1 VSKDRIY
8 HSLSAV
14 FGHKSQV
21 FWVSWLPADEID
33 FSALL
38 FFSRAFFIL
47 HFGVDKC
54 LWIWYDI
61 DGLEISVAHPVQR
74 IINVRHV
81 IYCRL
86 SAVSDISR
94 YFLQRRLL
102 PADRIDILALLFS
115 AGLFILHFAIDKCL
129 RIWYDIGGLE
139 ISVAHPVQRTIN
151 VRHIINCRLS
161 AVSDISRYFLQR

>member
-1 VSKDRIY
+1 MRLLPADRIDILALLFSAGLFICILVLTNAGRCATIKVSKDRIY

-38 FFSRAFFIL
+38 I
-47 HFGVDKC
+47 
-54 LWIWYDI
+54 
-61 DGLEISVAHPVQR
+61 
-74 IINVRHV
+74 
-81 IYCRL
+81 
-86 SAVSDISR
+86 
-94 YFLQRRLL
+94 
-102 PADRIDILALLFS
+102 S